1 MGETTG
7 GEQPERVV
15 LVGHVLDIFDIKN
28 GLVGNSVITSVTGVI
43 EEQHAVLEQVSQA
56 VLGQWITLSA
66 GIHFLWIGIQ
76 ENLVYHEI
84 RVLKTYHLGA
94 LLCRLGVSSVLAVV
108 RQIDNLVLP
117 FADILVVVGVYVVYV
132 AD

>member
-1 MGETTG
+1 M
-7 GEQPERVV
+7 
-15 LVGHVLDIFDIKN
+15 
-28 GLVGNSVITSVTGVI
+28 
-43 EEQHAVLEQVSQA
+43 
-56 VLGQWITLSA
+56 
-66 GIHFLWIGIQ
+66 
-76 ENLVYHEI
+76 YHEI

-117 FADILVVVGVYVVYV
+117 FADILGVVGVYVVYV